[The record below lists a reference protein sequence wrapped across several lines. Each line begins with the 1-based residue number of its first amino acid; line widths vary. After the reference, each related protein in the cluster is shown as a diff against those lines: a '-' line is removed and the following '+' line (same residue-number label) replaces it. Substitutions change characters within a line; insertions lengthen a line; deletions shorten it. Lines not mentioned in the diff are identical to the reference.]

1 MNPNKPSPPPDDFE
15 SKITALL
22 LGELAPDEARA
33 VEQAIAADAALTA
46 LRDRLRT
53 ILPIVR
59 QAVVG
64 PEASAESS
72 ANGPRLSAERRDS
85 LLRHFKTIVPRGFDL
100 PRSRWQSW
108 LIPMS
113 AAAVLIVMASLVL
126 PSFGKAKS
134 KGQSLAYRH
143 DAPQVAL
150 VTRLGGEPAIEPA
163 DEPADVQSDDQS
175 QIDPATGMP
184 VRGESRGSTETRERL
199 VQTVQTGPDSGREGV
214 QVAAKAESSGAESAR
229 PMMDIRMLM
238 RYGLL
243 PKGMKIVEEAGE
255 LAPAFAPAEGAE
267 GRKTDVA
274 SLGQRIL
281 ARQQPQA
288 RTPVPSAPVQSE
300 LTPLPLEL
308 PAPAFVGTPTDL
320 PVGGGAAGDKA
331 RKSEIGGGEE
341 SAQAL
346 AWADTTAKFAGI
358 QQNWHFDAAAEGAPV
373 NDFALAES
381 GRMGGGGMGGMM
393 GGMGGVGGAG
403 ASGGFGGFGGGVF
416 GGGVQTDGDRSST
429 DSYFGRQVATDRAED
444 PATHL
449 FSTIRAKAGE
459 SDSDSAGTT
468 EVGQGLNRS
477 DHAGVR
483 ITSRS
488 TSAPDQKSLVA
499 GANSLASLAMGGRPS
514 RRAAA
519 PTAAPTAAAAAAPVA
534 APALPAMPGL
544 AAEVPPSGGVAGP
557 ASSSEAKANAERSA
571 AGYYAY
577 GLPAQKV
584 AEVAKPPVLGDVPL
598 LGAEFGALKAEPETL
613 RRVAS
618 AADASAREPEP
629 VGLFTPGDG
638 KPIDSSVRRWAVA
651 SGEQRGRARVA
662 EPSLVPTL
670 QLADK
675 EQVVDRGDGSE
686 MDFWIAPTRQL
697 AEKEKVA
704 DRLAESEKQVA
715 DLRLGVAVVNGK
727 ARGLQ
732 PQAPD
737 VAASVAAAP
746 PVAAPVVAAPPIA
759 AAAVAAP
766 DSGVRALGLMTNAAA
781 SLEALEANGRV
792 AGDLVVQEV
801 AKKAASQPSAPP
813 PEPQPEVATAANPF
827 STFSLN
833 VTDVSFKL
841 AAASLEQGALPDA
854 SRIRSEEFLNA
865 FDYRDPEPVRGAP
878 VAFAWERARY
888 PFAHNREAIRFSV
901 QTAARGRSALRPLNL
916 VLLLDS
922 SGSMERADR
931 VAIVREALSVLA
943 QKLEAQDRISVVAFA
958 RTARLWVDGVPGSQA
973 REVLDGVG
981 RLTPEGGTN
990 LEDALNVAYETAAR
1004 HFVSHGVNRVVLL
1017 TDGAANLGDVDP
1029 ESLKQKV
1036 ETARKKGIALDCF
1049 GIGWEGYNDDLL
1061 EVLSSHGDGR
1071 YGFVN
1076 SPEEAATGLAEQLAG
1091 ALEVAAADV
1100 KVQVEFNPHR
1110 ARAWRQ
1116 IGYAK
1121 HQLTK
1126 EQFRD
1131 NTVDAAE
1138 LGAAESGNALYIL
1151 ELNPRGQGD
1160 VGTVRVRYREAA
1172 SGLYREHAWRVPYT
1186 GPAPGLEESS
1196 PAMRLAVTSAAFAEW
1211 LASSPFAGEVTPD
1224 KLLGAMAGVTDA
1236 FGPDARPRQL
1246 ESMIRAAKS
1255 ISGQ

>member
-1 MNPNKPSPPPDDFE
+1 MNPIKPSPPPDDFE

-33 VEQAIAADAALTA
+33 VEQAIAADTTLKALQ
-46 LRDRLRT
+46 DRLRT
-53 ILPIVR
+53 ILPLVR
-59 QAVVG
+59 QALVG
-64 PEASAESS
+64 PDASAESC
-72 ANGPRLSAERRDS
+72 ANGPRLSAERRSS
-85 LLRHFKTIVPRGFDL
+85 LLRHFKVVVPRGFDL
-100 PRSRWQSW
+100 PRARWHSW
-108 LIPMS
+108 LVPMS
-113 AAAVLIVMASLVL
+113 AAAMLIVMASLFL
-126 PSFGKAKS
+126 PSFAKAKS
-134 KGQSLAYRH
+134 KGRSFAYRH

-150 VTRLGGEPAIEPA
+150 VTRLGSQPAAEPAT
-163 DEPADVQSDDQS
+163 EPADVLLDAQS
-175 QIDPATGMP
+175 QIDPVTALPM
-184 VRGESRGSTETRERL
+184 RGEPEGATEGRERL
-199 VQTVQTGPDSGREGV
+199 LQTYVPGGAPLKEGV
-214 QVAAKAESSGAESAR
+214 EVAAKAESSGAEPAR
-229 PMMDIRMLM
+229 PMTDIRMLM

-243 PKGMKIVEEAGE
+243 PKGLKLVEDAGE
-255 LAPAFAPAEGAE
+255 SAAASGLAKTAEK
-267 GRKTDVA
+267 RKTDTI
-274 SLGQRIL
+274 SLGESL
-281 ARQQPQA
+281 AMQPQPEA
-288 RTPVPSAPVQSE
+288 STPVPSAPARSE
-300 LTPLPLEL
+300 LAPLPLEL
-308 PAPAFVGTPTDL
+308 PAPAFVGTPTADL
-320 PVGGGAAGDKA
+320 AFADGEAKNRAAEIRGGA
-331 RKSEIGGGEE
+331 E
-341 SAQAL
+341 SAGAMT
-346 AWADTTAKFAGI
+346 WGETVAKYGDI
-358 QQNWHFDAAAEGAPV
+358 QQNWHFDAAAEGALV
-373 NDFALAES
+373 NGFDTAGS
-381 GRMGGGGMGGMM
+381 GRMGGGGMGGMGM
-393 GGMGGVGGAG
+393 AGGMGGVGGAG
-403 ASGGFGGFGGGVF
+403 VSGGFGGF

-429 DSYFGRQVATDRAED
+429 DFYLGRQVATDRGQD

-459 SDSDSAGTT
+459 PDSDSAGTT
-468 EVGQGLNRS
+468 EVAQRLSKS

-488 TSAPDQKSLVA
+488 TPAPDRGFLVA
-499 GANSLASLAMGGRPS
+499 GADSLASLAQAGRPT

-519 PTAAPTAAAAAAPVA
+519 PAAAPVA
-534 APALPAMPGL
+534 TPAPPTMPGL
-544 AAEVPPSGGVAGP
+544 VAEVAPSGGVAGP
-557 ASSSEAKANAERSA
+557 ASSSDAKANAERYG

-577 GLPAQKV
+577 GLPAQE
-584 AEVAKPPVLGDVPL
+584 AIEVAKAPVLGDVPM
-598 LGAEFGALKAEPETL
+598 LGAAFGSVKVEAETL
-613 RRVAS
+613 ERVT
-618 AADASAREPEP
+618 AAANAPATEPEP
-629 VGLFTPGDG
+629 VGLLTPSAG
-638 KPIDSSVRRWAVA
+638 KPVDSSVRRGALV
-651 SGEQRGRARVA
+651 SGEQRGRARFA
-662 EPSLVPTL
+662 KSSSAPTR

-675 EQVVDRGDGSE
+675 EQAV
-686 MDFWIAPTRQL
+686 
-697 AEKEKVA
+697 

-715 DLRLGVAVVNGK
+715 DLRLGVAVVNGEGQ
-727 ARGLQ
+727 GLQ
-732 PQAPD
+732 PQALD
-737 VAASVAAAP
+737 VAASVVAAP
-746 PVAAPVVAAPPIA
+746 PVAAP
-759 AAAVAAP
+759 
-766 DSGVRALGLMTNAAA
+766 DSGVDALGLMTNVAV
-781 SLEALEANGRV
+781 SVEALEANGRV
-792 AGDLVVQEV
+792 AGDVVAQGV
-801 AKKAASQPSAPP
+801 TRAGSRPSAPP

-865 FDYRDPEPVRGAP
+865 FNYRDPEPVRGAP

-958 RTARLWVDGVPGSQA
+958 RTARLWVDGVSGSQA
-973 REVLDGVG
+973 REVLDGIS

-1029 ESLKQKV
+1029 ESLKRKV
-1036 ETARKKGIALDCF
+1036 ESARKTGIALDCF

-1110 ARAWRQ
+1110 ATAWRQ

-1224 KLLGAMAGVTDA
+1224 KLLGAMSGVTDA

-1246 ESMIRAAKS
+1246 ETMIRAAKS
-1255 ISGQ
+1255 VSGQ

>member
-33 VEQAIAADAALTA
+33 VEQAIAADTTLTA

-53 ILPIVR
+53 ILPLVR

-64 PEASAESS
+64 PEASAGSS
-72 ANGPRLSAERRDS
+72 ANAPRLSAERRDS
-85 LLRHFKTIVPRGFDL
+85 LLRHFKTIVPRWFDL

-108 LIPMS
+108 LIPMT

-126 PSFGKAKS
+126 PSLAKAKAKS
-134 KGQSLAYRH
+134 QGQSLAYRH
-143 DAPQVAL
+143 DAPPASL
-150 VTRLGGEPAIEPA
+150 VTRLGR
-163 DEPADVQSDDQS
+163 EPADVRWDAQY
-175 QIDPATGMP
+175 QIDPVAGMP
-184 VRGESRGSTETRERL
+184 MSGEPGGSTETRERL
-199 VQTVQTGPDSGREGV
+199 VQAVQTGPNSSQEGV
-214 QVAAKAESSGAESAR
+214 EAAAKAESSSAEPAR

-243 PKGMKIVEEAGE
+243 PKGMKTLEEAGE
-255 LAPAFAPAEGAE
+255 SAAASGPAKAAEE
-267 GRKTDVA
+267 RKADVA

-288 RTPVPSAPVQSE
+288 GAPVPSASSQSE
-300 LTPLPLEL
+300 LAPLPLEL
-308 PAPAFVGTPTDL
+308 PAPAFMGTPTHGLAFADSD
-320 PVGGGAAGDKA
+320 AKSKA
-331 RKSEIGGGEE
+331 TEIRDGEE
-341 SAQAL
+341 SAQAMTRGETL
-346 AWADTTAKFAGI
+346 ANYGDI
-358 QQNWHFDAAAEGAPV
+358 QQNRHFDAVAEGAHV
-373 NDFALAES
+373 DGFALAES
-381 GRMGGGGMGGMM
+381 RRMGGGGMGGMGMM

-403 ASGGFGGFGGGVF
+403 
-416 GGGVQTDGDRSST
+416 
-429 DSYFGRQVATDRAED
+429 
-444 PATHL
+444 
-449 FSTIRAKAGE
+449 E
-459 SDSDSAGTT
+459 SDSDSAGAT
-468 EVGQGLNRS
+468 EVAQRLSKS
-477 DHAGVR
+477 DHAG
-483 ITSRS
+483 
-488 TSAPDQKSLVA
+488 
-499 GANSLASLAMGGRPS
+499 G
-514 RRAAA
+514 
-519 PTAAPTAAAAAAPVA
+519 
-534 APALPAMPGL
+534 
-544 AAEVPPSGGVAGP
+544 VPKP
-557 ASSSEAKANAERSA
+557 ASSSDAKASPNRYA

-584 AEVAKPPVLGDVPL
+584 AEEAKIPVLGDVPL
-598 LGAEFGALKAEPETL
+598 VGADFGLLKVEPESL
-613 RRVAS
+613 ERVA
-618 AADASAREPEP
+618 AAANAPAREPQP
-629 VGLFTPGDG
+629 LGLLTPGAG
-638 KPIDSSVRRWAVA
+638 KPVDSSVRRGAA
-651 SGEQRGRARVA
+651 GSGEQRGRAWVA
-662 EPSLVPTL
+662 ESSLAPTR

-675 EQVVDRGDGSE
+675 EQGV
-686 MDFWIAPTRQL
+686 
-697 AEKEKVA
+697 
-704 DRLAESEKQVA
+704 DRLAESEAGLA
-715 DLRLGVAVVNGK
+715 DLRLRVAGVNGE
-727 ARGLQ
+727 AGLQ
-732 PQAPD
+732 PQAPA
-737 VAASVAAAP
+737 VAASV
-746 PVAAPVVAAPPIA
+746 VAAPE
-759 AAAVAAP
+759 
-766 DSGVRALGLMTNAAA
+766 SGARASGLMTNAVA
-781 SLEALEANGRV
+781 SVDALEANGRV

-801 AKKAASQPSAPP
+801 AKKAINRPSAPP

-865 FDYRDPEPVRGAP
+865 FNYRDPEPVRGAP

-931 VAIVREALSVLA
+931 VGIVREALSVLA

-973 REVLDGVG
+973 REVLEGVG

-990 LEDALNVAYETAAR
+990 LEDALNVAYETASR

-1036 ETARKKGIALDCF
+1036 ESARKKGIALDCF

-1091 ALEVAAADV
+1091 ALEVAASDV

-1110 ARAWRQ
+1110 AAAWRQ

-1151 ELNPRGQGD
+1151 ELDPRGQGD

-1172 SGLYREHAWRVPYT
+1172 SGLYREHSWRVPYT

-1224 KLLGAMAGVTDA
+1224 KLLGAMAGVPDA
-1236 FGPDARPRQL
+1236 FGPDARPKQL

-1255 ISGQ
+1255 IGGQ

>member
-1 MNPNKPSPPPDDFE
+1 MNPIKPSPPPDDFE

-33 VEQAIAADAALTA
+33 VEQAIAADTALTA

-53 ILPIVR
+53 ILPLVR

-64 PEASAESS
+64 PDASAESC
-72 ANGPRLSAERRDS
+72 ANGPRLSAERRSS
-85 LLRHFKTIVPRGFDL
+85 LLRHFKVVVPRGFDL
-100 PRSRWQSW
+100 PRSRWHSW

-113 AAAVLIVMASLVL
+113 AAAMLIVMASLVL

-134 KGQSLAYRH
+134 KGRSIAYRH

-150 VTRLGGEPAIEPA
+150 VTRLGSEPASEPA
-163 DEPADVQSDDQS
+163 AEPADVLLDAQS
-175 QIDPATGMP
+175 QIGP
-184 VRGESRGSTETRERL
+184 VTALPMRGESEGATEGRERL
-199 VQTVQTGPDSGREGV
+199 LQTYVPGGAPIQKGV
-214 QVAAKAESSGAESAR
+214 EVAAKAESSGAESAR
-229 PMMDIRMLM
+229 PMTDIRMLM

-243 PKGMKIVEEAGE
+243 PKGMKLVEDAGE
-255 LAPAFAPAEGAE
+255 SAAASGLAKAAEK
-267 GRKTDVA
+267 RKADTI
-274 SLGQRIL
+274 SLGEGL
-281 ARQQPQA
+281 AMQPQPEA
-288 RTPVPSAPVQSE
+288 STPVPSAPAQSE

-308 PAPAFVGTPTDL
+308 PMPAFMGTPTDL
-320 PVGGGAAGDKA
+320 PVGGIAARDKA
-331 RKSEIGGGEE
+331 RKWEIRGGEE
-341 SAQAL
+341 SAGAL
-346 AWADTTAKFAGI
+346 GWADTTAKYGDI
-358 QQNWHFDAAAEGAPV
+358 KQNWHFDAAAEGALV
-373 NDFALAES
+373 NDFDTAEW
-381 GRMGGGGMGGMM
+381 GRSGGGGMGGMGMM
-393 GGMGGVGGAG
+393 GGVGGVGGAG
-403 ASGGFGGFGGGVF
+403 ASGGF

-429 DSYFGRQVATDRAED
+429 DFYLGRQVATDRGQD

-459 SDSDSAGTT
+459 PDSDSAGTT
-468 EVGQGLNRS
+468 EVAQRLSRS

-488 TSAPDQKSLVA
+488 TPAPDQNSLVA
-499 GANSLASLAMGGRPS
+499 GTDSLASLAMGGRPS

-519 PTAAPTAAAAAAPVA
+519 PAAASAAAPVA
-534 APALPAMPGL
+534 TPAPPTMPGL
-544 AAEVPPSGGVAGP
+544 VAEVPPSGGVAGP
-557 ASSSEAKANAERSA
+557 VSSSDAKASAERYA

-577 GLPAQKV
+577 GLEAQK
-584 AEVAKPPVLGDVPL
+584 ALEVAKVPVLGDVPMV
-598 LGAEFGALKAEPETL
+598 GAAFGSHKVEQETL
-613 RRVAS
+613 ERVT
-618 AADASAREPEP
+618 AAANAPATEPEP
-629 VGLFTPGDG
+629 VGLLTPSAG
-638 KPIDSSVRRWAVA
+638 KPVDSSVRRGALV

-662 EPSLVPTL
+662 KSSSAPAR

-675 EQVVDRGDGSE
+675 EQ
-686 MDFWIAPTRQL
+686 AL
-697 AEKEKVA
+697 
-704 DRLAESEKQVA
+704 
-715 DLRLGVAVVNGK
+715 
-727 ARGLQ
+727 
-732 PQAPD
+732 D
-737 VAASVAAAP
+737 VAASVVAAP
-746 PVAAPVVAAPPIA
+746 PVAAP
-759 AAAVAAP
+759 
-766 DSGVRALGLMTNAAA
+766 DSGVDALGLMTNVAV
-781 SLEALEANGRV
+781 SVEALEANGRV
-792 AGDLVVQEV
+792 AGDVVVQGV
-801 AKKAASQPSAPP
+801 TRAASRPSAPP

-865 FDYRDPEPVRGAP
+865 FNYRDPEPVRGAP

-958 RTARLWVDGVPGSQA
+958 RTARLWVDGVSGSQA
-973 REVLDGVG
+973 REVLDGIS

-1036 ETARKKGIALDCF
+1036 ESDRKKGIALDCF

-1110 ARAWRQ
+1110 ATAWRQ

-1160 VGTVRVRYREAA
+1160 VGTVRVRYRDAA

-1224 KLLGAMAGVTDA
+1224 KLLGAMSGVTDA

-1246 ESMIRAAKS
+1246 EAMIRAAKS
-1255 ISGQ
+1255 VSGQ

>member
-1 MNPNKPSPPPDDFE
+1 
-15 SKITALL
+15 
-22 LGELAPDEARA
+22 
-33 VEQAIAADAALTA
+33 
-46 LRDRLRT
+46 
-53 ILPIVR
+53 
-59 QAVVG
+59 
-64 PEASAESS
+64 
-72 ANGPRLSAERRDS
+72 
-85 LLRHFKTIVPRGFDL
+85 
-100 PRSRWQSW
+100 
-108 LIPMS
+108 
-113 AAAVLIVMASLVL
+113 
-126 PSFGKAKS
+126 
-134 KGQSLAYRH
+134 
-143 DAPQVAL
+143 
-150 VTRLGGEPAIEPA
+150 
-163 DEPADVQSDDQS
+163 
-175 QIDPATGMP
+175 
-184 VRGESRGSTETRERL
+184 
-199 VQTVQTGPDSGREGV
+199 
-214 QVAAKAESSGAESAR
+214 
-229 PMMDIRMLM
+229 
-238 RYGLL
+238 
-243 PKGMKIVEEAGE
+243 
-255 LAPAFAPAEGAE
+255 
-267 GRKTDVA
+267 
-274 SLGQRIL
+274 
-281 ARQQPQA
+281 
-288 RTPVPSAPVQSE
+288 
-300 LTPLPLEL
+300 
-308 PAPAFVGTPTDL
+308 
-320 PVGGGAAGDKA
+320 
-331 RKSEIGGGEE
+331 
-341 SAQAL
+341 
-346 AWADTTAKFAGI
+346 
-358 QQNWHFDAAAEGAPV
+358 
-373 NDFALAES
+373 
-381 GRMGGGGMGGMM
+381 
-393 GGMGGVGGAG
+393 
-403 ASGGFGGFGGGVF
+403 
-416 GGGVQTDGDRSST
+416 TDGDRSST
-429 DSYFGRQVATDRAED
+429 DFYLGRQVATDRGQD

-459 SDSDSAGTT
+459 PDSDSAGTT
-468 EVGQGLNRS
+468 EVAQRLSKS

-488 TSAPDQKSLVA
+488 TPAPDRGFLVA
-499 GANSLASLAMGGRPS
+499 GADSLASLAQAGRPT

-519 PTAAPTAAAAAAPVA
+519 PAAASAAAPVA
-534 APALPAMPGL
+534 TPAPPTMPSL
-544 AAEVPPSGGVAGP
+544 VAEVPPSGGVAGP
-557 ASSSEAKANAERSA
+557 ASSSDAKANAERYG

-577 GLPAQKV
+577 GLPAQE
-584 AEVAKPPVLGDVPL
+584 AIEVAKAPVLGDAPM
-598 LGAEFGALKAEPETL
+598 LGAAFRSLEVEPERL
-613 RRVAS
+613 ERVT
-618 AADASAREPEP
+618 AAANAPATEPEP
-629 VGLFTPGDG
+629 VGLLTPSAG
-638 KPIDSSVRRWAVA
+638 KSVDSSVRRGALV
-651 SGEQRGRARVA
+651 SGEQRGRARFA
-662 EPSLVPTL
+662 KSSSAPTR

-675 EQVVDRGDGSE
+675 EQAV
-686 MDFWIAPTRQL
+686 
-697 AEKEKVA
+697 

-715 DLRLGVAVVNGK
+715 DLRLGVAVVNGEGQ
-727 ARGLQ
+727 GLQ
-732 PQAPD
+732 PQALD
-737 VAASVAAAP
+737 VAASVVAAP
-746 PVAAPVVAAPPIA
+746 PVAAP
-759 AAAVAAP
+759 
-766 DSGVRALGLMTNAAA
+766 DSGVDALGLMTNVAVSA
-781 SLEALEANGRV
+781 EALEANGRV
-792 AGDLVVQEV
+792 AGDVVV
-801 AKKAASQPSAPP
+801 KGVPRAASRPSAPP
-813 PEPQPEVATAANPF
+813 PEPQPEVATAVNPF

-841 AAASLEQGALPDA
+841 AAASLEQGALPVA

-865 FDYRDPEPVRGAP
+865 FNYRDPEPVRGAP

-958 RTARLWVDGVPGSQA
+958 RTARLWVDGVSGSQA
-973 REVLDGVG
+973 REVLDGIS

-1036 ETARKKGIALDCF
+1036 ESARKKGIALDCF

-1076 SPEEAATGLAEQLAG
+1076 SPEEAATGLADQLAG

-1100 KVQVEFNPHR
+1100 KVQVEFNPQR
-1110 ARAWRQ
+1110 ATAWRQ

-1246 ESMIRAAKS
+1246 ETMLRAAKA